1 MLTRRRLITSLAMG
15 TCATQLQADAAP
27 GTAPPGRAE
36 FPNVVLLNQHGE
48 RLRFFDDFV
57 RGDRTV
63 VIGFIYAQCG
73 DICPLTMSN
82 LARVQE
88 LLGERLG
95 RDVHLASISI
105 DPVRDSATVLKG
117 YADRFDARPGW
128 QFLTG
133 KPGDIDLIRRRLGA
147 YDRDP
152 VIDADRTQHTG
163 MLVYGNQ
170 ARGRWG
176 RVSALAK
183 PPQIFASITRWT

>member
-27 GTAPPGRAE
+27 GTTPPGRAE

-48 RLRFFDDFV
+48 RLRFFDDFI

-183 PPQIFASITRWT
+183 PPQILASITRWT

>member
-27 GTAPPGRAE
+27 GTTPPGRAE

-48 RLRFFDDFV
+48 RLRFFDDFI

-82 LARVQE
+82 LALVQG

-128 QFLTG
+128 LFLTG
-133 KPGDIDLIRRRLGA
+133 KPGDIDLIRRGLGA

-152 VIDADRTQHTG
+152 VIDSDRTQHTG

-183 PPQIFASITRWT
+183 PPQILASITRWT